1 MGDTIHTSA
10 VSYILDAGAGFNSY
24 QWSTS
29 NTSQSYT
36 ANSSGNYCV
45 TVTDANN
52 CSASDCA
59 YVEFTVGVKN
69 DIHAN
74 VFNLYPNPSNG
85 IVTLEFQDLNS
96 ANNFKILDIT
106 GKVILNKKS
115 YLLKETIDLSFLSK
129 GIYII
134 KVSDSKSTS
143 ANRLVIE

>member
-1 MGDTIHTSA
+1 M
-10 VSYILDAGAGFNSY
+10 GFNSY

-29 NTSQSYT
+29 NTTQTYT

-59 YVEFTVGVKN
+59 YVEFSVGVKN

-74 VFNLYPNPSNG
+74 DFNLYPNPSNG
-85 IVTLEFQDLNS
+85 IVTIEFKDLHS
-96 ANNFKILDIT
+96 VNNFAILDIT
-106 GKVILNKKS
+106 GKVILNKKIYS
-115 YLLKETIDLSFLSK
+115 NKETFDLSFLSK

-134 KVSDSKSTS
+134 QISDIKSTS